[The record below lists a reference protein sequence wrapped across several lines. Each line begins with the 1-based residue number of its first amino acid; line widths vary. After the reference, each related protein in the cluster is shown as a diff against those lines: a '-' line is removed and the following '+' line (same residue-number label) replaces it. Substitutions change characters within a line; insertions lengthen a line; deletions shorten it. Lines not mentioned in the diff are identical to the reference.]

1 VKAFTVANVETSDVR
16 YVYDALDRRIR
27 RKADTNNNDTVFE
40 VSDRLLYD
48 TNPVLSALPRFGGE
62 GQGEGAFASAGF
74 HELIQTINEVT
85 GNRNHR
91 FLNGPQ
97 PDMVLVDEVFNGTG
111 TPTDILWLLH
121 DHQNT
126 VTDVATMSST
136 SGQATLRNH
145 LEYNAF
151 GAITSQTNS
160 AYAPLQTYTGQILD
174 TTTGLLF
181 YDARWYDPKL
191 GRFVSEDP
199 IGFNAGD
206 ANLFRYVGNSWPN
219 GVDPSGEYG
228 VQVHFFVVYT
238 VFRARG
244 WDHETAYRAA
254 GWSQYVDDDA
264 ATLPFSG
271 KTSTVLGVKKY
282 GGENATND
290 LLLKQ
295 FHFWNSGPDKATQ
308 RNPSDLRDKIVLQ
321 FGDWHQACLKNGEVD
336 STRHRIE
343 ARLGVLLHTWA
354 DTYAHE
360 GFTAYQSQ
368 LNVREG
374 AWFRPNRGHADDK
387 EAGNFPDN
395 AYNDVDKALDFAK
408 TLYGLIPRGPEKHV
422 PWQVLEKQLRES
434 LGADR
439 IPENVKGDDWDEAKN
454 VAAQVSAS
462 QALIKRLFKD
472 TVTYDKSDFE
482 KHRAEFYIE
491 FQEELDACGSPYKA
505 LSQ

>member
-1 VKAFTVANVETSDVR
+1 VANVETSDVR

-174 TTTGLLF
+174 TVTGLLF

-199 IGFNAGD
+199 IGFAAGD
-206 ANLFRYVGNSWPN
+206 ANLSRYVGNGFPN
-219 GVDPSGEYG
+219 ATDPSGLDDESPFWEG
-228 VQVHFFVVYT
+228 LKTGMEVFFVDEIYGGGKAVVT
-238 VFRARG
+238 GDAGRAMGDRAVNIVENRTGREFSGTAGDYGRFAFDGVAGDLSGVNSAVEAGSGIDLSNETELSGMERTQRG
-244 WDHETAYRAA
+244 FLAVGAAA
-254 GWSQYVDDDA
+254 GNA
-264 ATLPFSG
+264 A
-271 KTSTVLGVKKY
+271 
-282 GGENATND
+282 GGLSVAAKLAPTTCPTAVAAEA
-290 LLLKQ
+290 
-295 FHFWNSGPDKATQ
+295 PD
-308 RNPSDLRDKIVLQ
+308 DLRTDGIDL
-321 FGDWHQACLKNGEVD
+321 
-336 STRHRIE
+336 
-343 ARLGVLLHTWA
+343 RLAQRRATEN
-354 DTYAHE
+354 TE
-360 GFTAYQSQ
+360 T
-368 LNVREG
+368 
-374 AWFRPNRGHADDK
+374 FRVECRK
-387 EAGNFPDN
+387 
-395 AYNDVDKALDFAK
+395 
-408 TLYGLIPRGPEKHV
+408 
-422 PWQVLEKQLRES
+422 S
-434 LGADR
+434 LGSKRRTVCSNESRALALTHFLLSSKIRRFSRSGGLKRRTPCYLSTLKLRADR
-439 IPENVKGDDWDEAKN
+439 MYFRGFSHT
-454 VAAQVSAS
+454 SADVCS
-462 QALIKRLFKD
+462 
-472 TVTYDKSDFE
+472 
-482 KHRAEFYIE
+482 
-491 FQEELDACGSPYKA
+491 
-505 LSQ
+505 